1 MKLHRF
7 FLLVLAFAIC
17 VNAAEL
23 VHVDGAG
30 VIRWN
35 ADQREVAL
43 FGANYS
49 LASSCDY
56 RAAGYVGADRKKLVE
71 EDMTHFARMGWD
83 AMRLCLWG
91 DWENSDKA
99 GNLIVNDHLDVMD
112 YAIAQAKKRGV
123 YILLTPIT
131 TYAAWWPDGNKD
143 EAYPGFSKFFEKS
156 ELGTNPAAIAA
167 QCNYLKQVLNHVNP
181 YTGIA
186 LKDEPQIL
194 FVEMINEPWHH
205 AEDFSGS
212 VAYIDAL
219 AEAVRSTG
227 CRKILFHNL
236 SQDMRIA
243 SAIKTSTVPGVT
255 FAWYPTGLNAGHL
268 LEGNYLRFVDD
279 YPPMLR
285 PDLYNVPKIVY
296 EFDAPDTNTAY
307 MYPAMARAFR
317 GVGAQFA
324 TMFSYDMLATAPY
337 NLGWQTHFLNLV
349 YSPKKAMSAVI
360 AAEILRT
367 LPRYSHFGE
376 YPENRRFGPFRV
388 NGEDDSSEMVTDEI
402 YLYANGTRTPP
413 PEPEKL
419 RRIAGTGDSP
429 IISYEGNGTYFLD
442 RLRDGVW
449 RLEVYP
455 DAIPVQDPFAQRLN
469 YKTVSS
475 RLVARE
481 WPMRIQLPDLGEG
494 FSISGLNEGNHRQ
507 ARADD
512 GRFTVSPGVYLLSKA
527 AEVDRATLPARV
539 GQLGLTEFVAPPAP
553 MLPPQVLPEVPDAY
567 PTDQPLPLMVELITP
582 DLPNAVKLHWRA
594 KGQTEFKTAVLSRG
608 KAYRYS
614 ATLLAAILP
623 RTGLEWYVTATAGA
637 ESIRYPEG
645 NAAVMTSLAMAP
657 SGALTLFDAASDIGS
672 LVYTRIGDTIRH
684 GVFKMIPA
692 SATDPA
698 ALRLMFPLTLDHNL
712 DDYTASL
719 AVKKRIVERGGDL
732 DHAQAVR
739 IKARASAA
747 GQSIFVTLVEADG
760 TSWSKRVPLAAGW
773 SDVTIPLSELRIA
786 QGVKLPLG
794 YPERWNYWLTP
805 AKGRGGPTDHLNSA
819 KIERVQISF
828 RPDTNPA
835 LQNSEGMNPSAD
847 VASIAVEWKL
857 PR

>member
-1 MKLHRF
+1 MKLHHF
-7 FLLVLAFAIC
+7 ILLVLALA
-17 VNAAEL
+17 VGVHAAEL
-23 VHVDGAG
+23 VHVDEAG

-49 LASSCDY
+49 LPSSCDY

-156 ELGTNPAAIAA
+156 ELGTNPRAIAA
-167 QCNYLKQVLNHVNP
+167 QCNYLKQILDHVNP

-212 VAYIDAL
+212 VAYINAL
-219 AEAVRSTG
+219 ANAVRSTG

-243 SAIKTSTVPGVT
+243 SAIKTSSVPGAT

-279 YPPMLR
+279 YSPMLR
-285 PDLYNVPKIVY
+285 PDLHDVPKIVY

-360 AAEILRT
+360 AAEVTRT
-367 LPRYSHFGE
+367 LPRYSHFGD
-376 YPENRRFGPFRV
+376 YPENRHFGPFRV
-388 NGEDDSSEMVTDEI
+388 NGEADSSEMVTDET
-402 YLYANGTRTPP
+402 YLYANGTTTLPP
-413 PEPEKL
+413 SPAKL
-419 RRIAGTGDSP
+419 RHIAGTGDSP
-429 IISYEGNGTYFLD
+429 IISYEGNGTYFID
-442 RLRDGVW
+442 RLNEGIW

-455 DAIPVQDPFAQRLN
+455 DAILVQDPFAQRLN

-475 RLVARE
+475 RLVSRE
-481 WPMRIQLPDLGEG
+481 WPMKIQLPDLGAG

-507 ARADD
+507 TLAND
-512 GRFTVSPGVYLLSKA
+512 GQFTVSPGVYLLSKSA
-527 AEVDRATLPARV
+527 TIDRATLPARV
-539 GQLGLTEFVAPPAP
+539 GQLRLTEFVCPAAPV
-553 MLPPQVLPEVPDAY
+553 LPPQLLSEIPDTY
-567 PTDQPLPLMVELITP
+567 PVDEPLTLAVELVTP
-582 DLPNAVKLHWRA
+582 DLPPAVKFHWRA
-594 KGQTEFKTAVLSRG
+594 KGQTEFNTAVLARE

-614 ATLLAAILP
+614 ATLPSATLP
-623 RTGLEWYVTATAGA
+623 RAGLEWYVTADAGA
-637 ESIRYPEG
+637 ETVRYPEG
-645 NAAVMTSLAMAP
+645 NSAFMTSRAMAP
-657 SGALTLFDAASDIGS
+657 ADALILFDAASDSGS

-684 GVFKMIPA
+684 GVFKTMPA
-692 SATDPA
+692 TAIDPA
-698 ALRLMFPLTLDHNL
+698 ALRLMFPLTLDHTL

-719 AVKKRIVERGGDL
+719 AVKKRIVERGADL
-732 DHAQAVR
+732 DRAQAIR

-747 GQSIFVTLVEADG
+747 AQSIFVTLVEADG
-760 TSWSKRVPLAAGW
+760 TSWSKRIPLTAVW
-773 SDVTIPLSELRIA
+773 SDITIPLSELLIA

-805 AKGRGGPTDHLNSA
+805 AQGRGGPTDHLNST
-819 KIERVQISF
+819 KIEHVQISF
-828 RPDTNPA
+828 RPDLKPA
-835 LQNSEGMNPSAD
+835 PQNSRDIDAFAD
-847 VASIAVEWKL
+847 VASIVLVWE
-857 PR
+857 